1 MVAASRLGLLA
12 PVVLTIHA
20 AEQQHSLNPIRKV
33 VSLLQ
38 AMQKKVAEEG
48 KREHELYDKYM
59 CFCQTGSG
67 DLSGSISGAKAKIPA
82 VSSDIEEAEAKLSG
96 AKASLKE
103 AQTSRTAAKGAM
115 AQATAIREKEAAAF
129 AKYKA
134 AQDTDTAAVVKA
146 VAALSSGVAG
156 SFLQTPAA
164 RNLQSIVSRS
174 DLTGSDQEAVSA
186 FLSEH
191 SEYAPQSGE
200 IIGILKQLGGTMAEN
215 LAAAIAEEK
224 AAITTYEGLIA
235 AKEKEVEALTA
246 TVESKTQEIGE
257 LGVKIV
263 TMQQDLSDTQD
274 SLAEDQQFLAELE
287 KGCSTKTAEWEERSK
302 TRSEELVALA
312 DTIKVLNDDDA
323 LELFKSTLPSSSAS
337 LLQIQA
343 TATAQRSEAMAAIRS
358 AKASAGSEDR
368 PGLEFIAL
376 ALNGKNTGSGFGK
389 VVKLIDAMVG
399 TLKQEQDDDTQ
410 KKEYCAKEFDSSD
423 DTKKS
428 LERTVANE
436 GAAVASTQE
445 AIATLTQEI
454 AAVEAGIRALDKS
467 VTDATAQR
475 KDESA
480 EYKDLLTSNTAAK
493 ELLAYAKNRLNKFYN
508 PKLYKAPAKA
518 ELSSGDRIYS
528 SMGNPGGELTT
539 AAPSGIAGTGI
550 AVLAQ
555 VSVHKQ
561 QRAAPGAP
569 PETWGAYATKSGE
582 TSGVIAMLDLLVKD
596 LDKELWEAETSEKD
610 AQSDYAQLMKDS
622 AAKRTT
628 DVKVLAAKTSAKAD
642 AEADLQAHTDAKA
655 AGGQE
660 LMAIGKYIAS
670 LHGECDWLLQYFD
683 VRAQARADE
692 VESLK
697 RAKAVLSGADYS
709 LLQRD

>member
-1 MVAASRLGLLA
+1 M
-12 PVVLTIHA
+12 
-20 AEQQHSLNPIRKV
+20 
-33 VSLLQ
+33 
-38 AMQKKVAEEG
+38 
-48 KREHELYDKYM
+48 
-59 CFCQTGSG
+59 
-67 DLSGSISGAKAKIPA
+67 
-82 VSSDIEEAEAKLSG
+82 
-96 AKASLKE
+96 
-103 AQTSRTAAKGAM
+103 
-115 AQATAIREKEAAAF
+115 
-129 AKYKA
+129 
-134 AQDTDTAAVVKA
+134 
-146 VAALSSGVAG
+146 AG
-156 SFLQTPAA
+156 SFLQSSAA
-164 RNLQSIVSRS
+164 NALRGLVPRVESLDES
-174 DLTGSDQEAVSA
+174 DKKDILA
-186 FLSEH
+186 FLSGGAK
-191 SEYAPQSGE
+191 YAPQSGQ
-200 IIGILKQLGGTMAEN
+200 IVGILKQMADTMTAN
-215 LAAAIAEEK
+215 LESATADEEK
-224 AAITTYEGLIA
+224 AIQAYSELMK
-235 AKEKEVEALTA
+235 AKTKESVALQASIEA
-246 TVESKTQEIGE
+246 KIKKIGD
-257 LGVKIV
+257 LGVAIV
-263 TMQQDLSDTQD
+263 NMKNDLSETEAA
-274 SLAEDQQFLAELE
+274 LLEDQKFLADLD
-287 KGCSTKTAEWEERSK
+287 KTCATKTAEWEERSK

-368 PGLEFIAL
+368 PALEFIAF
-376 ALNGKNTGSGFGK
+376 ALNGKQTGSGFGK
-389 VVKLIDAMVG
+389 VTKLIDAMVE

-410 KKEYCAKEFDSSD
+410 KKEYCAKEFDSAD

-428 LERTVANE
+428 LERAVANE

-475 KDESA
+475 KAESA
-480 EYKDLLTSNTAAK
+480 EYKDLLTSDTAAK

-508 PKLYKAPAKA
+508 PKLYKAPPKA

-561 QRAAPGAP
+561 EKAAPPAP
-569 PETWGAYATKSGE
+569 PATWGAYATKSGE
-582 TSGVIAMLDLLVKD
+582 TNGVIAMIDLLVKD
-596 LDKELWEAETSEKD
+596 LDKELTEAETSEKD
-610 AQSDYAQLMKDS
+610 AQADYAQLMKDS
-622 AAKRTT
+622 A
-628 DVKVLAAKTSAKAD
+628 
-642 AEADLQAHTDAKA
+642 
-655 AGGQE
+655 GQE

-709 LLQRD
+709 LLQRDRRVFLGHH

>member
-1 MVAASRLGLLA
+1 
-12 PVVLTIHA
+12 
-20 AEQQHSLNPIRKV
+20 
-33 VSLLQ
+33 
-38 AMQKKVAEEG
+38 
-48 KREHELYDKYM
+48 
-59 CFCQTGSG
+59 
-67 DLSGSISGAKAKIPA
+67 
-82 VSSDIEEAEAKLSG
+82 
-96 AKASLKE
+96 
-103 AQTSRTAAKGAM
+103 M
-115 AQATAIREKEAAAF
+115 AQATAIREKEATAF

-134 AQDTDTAAVVKA
+134 AQDTDTAAITKA
-146 VAALSSGVAG
+146 VAALSAGVAG

-164 RNLQSIVSRS
+164 RQLLSIVSKR
-174 DLTGSDQEAVSA
+174 DMIGSDQEAVSA
-186 FLSEH
+186 FLAEN

-200 IIGILKQLGGTMAEN
+200 IIGILKQLGGTKAEN
-215 LAAAIAEEK
+215 LADAIAEEK
-224 AAITTYEGLIA
+224 AAIATYEGLIA
-235 AKEKEVEALTA
+235 AKKKEVEALTA

-337 LLQIQA
+337 LLQVQT
-343 TATAQRSEAMAAIRS
+343 TAPAQRSEAMAALRS

-368 PGLEFIAL
+368 PGLEFIAF
-376 ALNGKNTGSGFGK
+376 ALTGKQAGNSFGK
-389 VVKLIDAMVG
+389 VIKLIDAMVE
-399 TLKQEQDDDTQ
+399 TLKQEQDDDAH
-410 KKEYCAKEFDSSD
+410 KKEYCAEQFDVSD
-423 DTKKS
+423 DAKKS
-428 LERTVANE
+428 LERAIANE

-475 KDESA
+475 KAESA
-480 EYKDLLTSNTAAK
+480 EYKDLLTSDTAAK

-508 PKLYKAPAKA
+508 PKLYKAPPKA

-555 VSVHKQ
+555 VSVHEQ
-561 QRAAPGAP
+561 QKAAPPAP
-569 PETWGAYATKSGE
+569 PATWGAYATKSGE
-582 TSGVIAMLDLLVKD
+582 TNGVMAMIDLLVKD
-596 LDKELWEAETSEKD
+596 LDKELTEAETSEKD

-622 AAKRTT
+622 AAKRST
-628 DVKVLAAKTSAKAD
+628 DVRVLTGKTAAKAD

-697 RAKAVLSGADYS
+697 RAKVVLSGADYS
-709 LLQRD
+709 LLQRDRRVFLGHH